1 MVRQS
6 APPEGS
12 SPYRPGLSKGRIFG
26 PMVVRSGTT
35 SAYTPVGVDVKGLV
49 KRIPRSVWV
58 GLLAGGLLV
67 VAVTALPGAYSAVE
81 DGLSRLG
88 SGDGRWI
95 ALAIGFEALS
105 FLGHIILFRTVFLDR
120 TARVDFAA

>member
-1 MVRQS
+1 MSFGARRGLRGMVRQS
-6 APPEGS
+6 APPHAG
-12 SPYRPGLSKGRIFG
+12 SPYMTGLRKGRSFG
-26 PMVVRSGTT
+26 AMVVRSDTA

-58 GLLAGGLLV
+58 GLLGGGLLV

-81 DGLSRLG
+81 EGVSRLG

-95 ALAIGFEALS
+95 ALAIG
-105 FLGHIILFRTVFLDR
+105 
-120 TARVDFAA
+120 